1 MADQPR
7 IWAVVPAAGTGS
19 RMNSALPKQ
28 YLELAGKPVICHVLE
43 AFDRHPRV
51 SGTVIALAEG
61 DDNWAAIEPALN
73 KPLYRVT
80 GGATR
85 MQSVVSGLTWL
96 IGHTGPEDWVMVHDA
111 ARPCLTHGDLDR
123 LIDTLSG
130 HPVGGLLGV
139 RIADTVKRVNA
150 DGGVTETLDRS
161 HLWRAFTPQMF
172 RLGMLHEALTDAAA
186 HDCEVTDE
194 AAGMERMGYTPL
206 MVEGRPDNIKIT
218 HAHDLAIA
226 EFYLNHL

>member
-1 MADQPR
+1 M
-7 IWAVVPAAGTGS
+7 VPAAGTGS

-28 YLELAGKPVICHVLE
+28 YLELAGKPVIRHVLE
-43 AFDRHPRV
+43 TFDRYPRL

-61 DDNWAAIEPALN
+61 DDQWASFRPALN

-85 MQSVVSGLTWL
+85 MQSVINGLTRL
-96 IGHTGPEDWVMVHDA
+96 AGHADPDDWVMVHDA

-139 RIADTVKRVNA
+139 RIADTVKRV
-150 DGGVTETLDRS
+150 DDHGGVTETLERS

-172 RLGMLHEALTDAAA
+172 RLGMLRAVLTDAAA
-186 HDCEVTDE
+186 QQCEVTDE

-218 HAHDLAIA
+218 HAHDLAVA
-226 EFYLNHL
+226 EFYLSHL

>member
-1 MADQPR
+1 MADQSR

-43 AFDRHPRV
+43 VFDRHPRL

-61 DDNWAAIEPALN
+61 DANWAAIKPALN
-73 KPLYRVT
+73 KPLYQVT

-85 MQSVVSGLTWL
+85 MQSVINGLTYL
-96 IGHTGPEDWVMVHDA
+96 TEHAGPDDWVMVHDA
-111 ARPCLTHGDLDR
+111 ARPCLSHADLDR
-123 LIDTLSG
+123 LIDTLVA
-130 HPVGGLLGV
+130 HAVGGLLGV
-139 RIADTVKRVNA
+139 RIADTVKRVDA
-150 DGGVTETLDRS
+150 GGGVTQTLDRS

-172 RLGMLHEALTDAAA
+172 RLGMLHAALTDAAVNQ
-186 HDCEVTDE
+186 CEVTDE
-194 AAGMERMGYTPL
+194 AAGMERMGYTPM

-218 HAHDLAIA
+218 HRHDLAIA